1 MVVYD
6 LVHGGEFLDRNE
18 SGQGK
23 VVLPISFLHKVLLEK
38 KRWHVVFR
46 ETTLNDPHFSFSPL
60 FVFSYSQCVSGSG
73 LER

>member
-6 LVHGGEFLDRNE
+6 LVHGGELLDGNE

-23 VVLPISFLHKVLLEK
+23 VVLPLSFLQKVLLEK

-46 ETTLNDPHFSFSPL
+46 ETTLNDPIFRFLLFFCFFSL
-60 FVFSYSQCVSGSG
+60 TVS
-73 LER
+73 EW